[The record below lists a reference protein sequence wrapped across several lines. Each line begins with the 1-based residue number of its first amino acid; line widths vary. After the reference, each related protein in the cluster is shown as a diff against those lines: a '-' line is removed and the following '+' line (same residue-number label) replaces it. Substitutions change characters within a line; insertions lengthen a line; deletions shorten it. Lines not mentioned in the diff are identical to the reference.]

1 MTARVTLPADV
12 HQIDATGFVWTF
24 LDEAEEPS
32 RVVVDAVIV
41 AGDGDEPFLA
51 RVVDIVEGAS
61 GRRIVHL
68 EVVDVPDQ
76 VVDELRD
83 GYLPSASTDQEGT
96 QRPPA
101 MGLEVDSSEWLAEI
115 ERRARAVSSG
125 ANRCE
130 PWDHAKARLLP
141 RFPSK

>member
-1 MTARVTLPADV
+1 MTTRVTVPADV

-32 RVVVDAVIV
+32 AVVVDAVIV
-41 AGDGDEPFLA
+41 AGDGDDPFLA
-51 RVVDIVEGAS
+51 RVVDIVAGAS

-68 EVVDVPDQ
+68 EVVGVRDP
-76 VVDELRD
+76 VVDQLRD
-83 GYLPSASTDQEGT
+83 AYLPSASTDQEGT
-96 QRPPA
+96 QRHPA
-101 MGLEVDSSEWLAEI
+101 MGLEVGSSEWLAEM

-125 ANRCE
+125 AIRCE
-130 PWDHAKARLLP
+130 PWDHAKARLLQ